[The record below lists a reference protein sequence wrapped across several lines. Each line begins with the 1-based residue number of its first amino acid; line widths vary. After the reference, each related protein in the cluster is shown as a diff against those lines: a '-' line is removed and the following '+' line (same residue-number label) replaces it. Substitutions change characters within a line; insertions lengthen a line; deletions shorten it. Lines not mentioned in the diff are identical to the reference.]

1 MKVGSLVVCLNN
13 SEWENSLE
21 KFGFFVKRPEV
32 KKVVYTVRGF
42 YASKNSDH
50 PSIYLEEIVNEPL
63 QVLGVTIVEPSFYMD
78 HFEEVLPP
86 MNILEQIEKD
96 CEEAKRSILPIIE
109 QKANKT
115 AALIDKCRKK
125 YPNICNPDKWKNY

>member
-1 MKVGSLVVCLNN
+1 MKIGSLVICLNN
-13 SEWENSLE
+13 SEWKDSVE
-21 KFGFFVKRPEV
+21 KFGFFVKRPQL
-32 KKVVYTVRGF
+32 KKIYTVRGF

-63 QVLGVTIVEPSFYMD
+63 QVLDVTIVEPSFYMD

-86 MNILEQIEKD
+86 IDILEQIEKD
-96 CEEAKRSILPIIE
+96 CEEA
-109 QKANKT
+109 
-115 AALIDKCRKK
+115 LIDKCKNK